1 MCYNYPA
8 VNFLAAG
15 FFAFQGGKMLQ
26 FILGRA
32 SSGKTEKVLEL
43 LGKDIMQENCKA
55 VLLVPEQFSFEAER
69 IMLERFSEA
78 GAARATVLS
87 FTRLFDEVG
96 RICGTIAGTRM
107 SESDS
112 IVLMGKALQKGKNN
126 LQCFDRFA
134 QNQNFAAVCASTVAE
149 LKTAAV
155 SSKQLYE
162 AALQMKG
169 RLKAKLEDL
178 ALIMDG
184 YNMEVAQKFIDPR
197 DSLDRL
203 YDMLLSTRYFE
214 NKRVY
219 IDGFKGFTGQQF
231 KIINQII
238 EQASHVFITLCCDN
252 TTDTDG
258 TFDTA
263 INTRQKIEKYAR
275 QVKAEVVNPIV
286 LEESYYKCDE
296 LKALEK
302 GLFTAGKVFDGI
314 AENVTVCAAA
324 SPEDEAD
331 YAMHTVRKMV
341 RQKGMRYR
349 DFAIIARDASVYERY
364 IAKAAAKYNVA
375 CFSDTKVSAA
385 ALPLFVFAQTALD
398 ATINLTTDSIL
409 KYLKTGLCNIDDEQV
424 SRLENYAYIWDIKGK
439 DWTKE
444 WTMDP
449 EGLRQSSELEQEKT
463 AKALEEL
470 NSLRQ
475 IAIEPILNLR
485 KAMNQQDTVG
495 QATALWQ
502 LLTVC
507 NTAEKLAALAESFEK
522 DGKFKEADLTRRSFD
537 VFCDVLDHTVR
548 CLDAK
553 ADKKEFVSAFKLA
566 AQGTDMGSVPQTL
579 DQVLF
584 GSADRIRT
592 HRPKV
597 VIALGLN
604 GGEWPQS
611 MPQGNLLS
619 AKDREIL
626 TQSGIAVANMAQQF
640 AADENFLCYTS
651 LCAPSEYLYAVYHT
665 ASGKEQTPCSY
676 VLASIC
682 ETLPNCKRENW
693 PSKNLCISDI
703 ETEKAAFSALAEN
716 MCENTVLSSALLK
729 SFEQKPEWTGKLQA
743 LKRADKAVNATLSKQ
758 TVEKIIPQKISMSPS
773 ATETFCNCR
782 FSYFCNYLLKAKIIE
797 KANLNV
803 LQRGTMVHFA
813 LEMLVERNKEALH
826 KADDAFIRKQIK
838 ELCAEYIA
846 SIKGLEDIM
855 DARMRYLFYLIQLQ
869 ITEVALRL
877 RDELAQSGF
886 KPIKCELVIDKYG
899 DIKPLEFS
907 SDGVTLFTRG
917 KVDRVDSWGGYL
929 RIVDYKTGSKK
940 FRLSDV
946 LVGQNM
952 QMLLY
957 LYTMLKSEQYGD
969 FAPAGILY
977 MTAQRSKNEDNS
989 LTMNGLLCE
998 NEELVRQMEKEN
1010 AGQFVPKLK
1019 YTPKGELD
1027 KKTSARTYIK
1037 EADFNLVFKKIDK
1050 VMEGIAQKLSAGD
1063 IAVSPMDCAGENACA
1078 YCNFKAVC
1086 GIEDAPHENNASL
1099 SADKVVEA
1107 LRKELG
1113 GNEI

>member
-1 MCYNYPA
+1 
-8 VNFLAAG
+8 
-15 FFAFQGGKMLQ
+15 MLQ

-32 SSGKTEKVLEL
+32 CSGKTEKVLEL
-43 LGKDIMQENCKA
+43 LGEDTLQENCKA

-69 IMLERFSEA
+69 MLLERFSETGSA
-78 GAARATVLS
+78 KAAVLS
-87 FTRLFDEVG
+87 FTRLFEEVG

-112 IVLMGKALQKGKNN
+112 IVLMGKALQKEKGALK
-126 LQCFDRFA
+126 CFDRFA
-134 QNQNFAAVCASTVAE
+134 QSQNFAAVCASTVAE

-155 SSKQLYE
+155 SSKQLYK
-162 AALQMKG
+162 ASLQISG

-178 ALIMDG
+178 ALIMDS

-197 DSLDRL
+197 DTLDRL
-203 YDMLLSTRYFE
+203 YDMLLTTRYFE
-214 NKRVY
+214 NKKVY

-231 KIINQII
+231 KIISRII
-238 EQASHVFITLCCDN
+238 EQASHVIITLCCDD
-252 TTDTDG
+252 TTQKDG

-263 INTRQKIEKYAR
+263 IDTRQKIEKYAR
-275 QVKAEVVNPIV
+275 QVNVEIIKPVV
-286 LEESYYKCDE
+286 LDKSYYKCEE

-302 GLFTAGKVFDGI
+302 GLFAAGEVFDSI
-314 AENVTVCAAA
+314 AENVTVCSAAT
-324 SPEDEAD
+324 PEDEAD
-331 YAMHTVRKMV
+331 YAMYTVRKMV
-341 RQKGMRYR
+341 RQKGMRYK

-364 IAKAAAKYNVA
+364 IVKAASKYNVA
-375 CFSDTKVSAA
+375 CFVDIKVSASS
-385 ALPLFVFAQTALD
+385 LPLFVFVQAALD
-398 ATINLTTDSIL
+398 ATISLTTDGIL
-409 KYLKTGLCNIDDEQV
+409 KYLKTGLCAVEYEQV
-424 SRLENYAYIWDIKGK
+424 ARLENYAYIWDLKGK

-449 EGLRQSSELEQEKT
+449 EGLRQSDNCEQENT
-463 AKALEEL
+463 AKELEEL
-470 NSLRQ
+470 NAMRKV
-475 IAIEPILNLR
+475 AIEPILNLR
-485 KAMNQQDTVG
+485 KAMNHQDTVSE
-495 QATALWQ
+495 ATALWE
-502 LLTVC
+502 LLTAC
-507 NTAEKLAALAESFEK
+507 DTAKKLAGLAQSFEK

-537 VFCDVLDHTVR
+537 VFCDVLDHIVR
-548 CLDAK
+548 CLDAN
-553 ADKKEFVSAFKLA
+553 ADKKEFISAFKLA

-592 HRPKV
+592 HRPKA

-619 AKDREIL
+619 AKDRDIL
-626 TQSGIAVANMAQQF
+626 TQNGVKIANMAQQF

-651 LCAPSEYLYAVYHT
+651 LCAPSEYLYAVYHA
-665 ASGKEQTPCSY
+665 ASGKDLTPCSY
-676 VLASIC
+676 VLTAIC
-682 ETLPNCKRENW
+682 ETLPSCKKEKW
-693 PSKNLCISDI
+693 PKESIDIEDI
-703 ETEKAAFSALAEN
+703 ETKKAAFSVLAGSVDGSN
-716 MCENTVLSSALLK
+716 VLSTALTEI
-729 SFEQKPEWTGKLQA
+729 FEQDKEWSGKLKA
-743 LKRADKAVNATLSKQ
+743 LKRANKAVDTALSPK
-758 TVEKIIPQKISMSPS
+758 TVEEILPKTISMSPT
-773 ATETFCNCR
+773 ATETFCKCR
-782 FSYFCNYLLKAKIIE
+782 FSYFCKYILKAKIIE

-813 LEMLVERNKEALH
+813 LQMLVERHGNMLRQ
-826 KADDAFIRKQIK
+826 ADDGFISAQIK
-838 ELCAEYIA
+838 AICDEYIA
-846 SIKGLEDIM
+846 SIKGLNDVM

-886 KPIKCELVIDKYG
+886 VPIKCELVIDKCG

-907 SDGVTLFTRG
+907 CDGITLLARG
-917 KVDRVDSWGGYL
+917 KIDRVDAWGGYL

-957 LYTMLKSEQYGD
+957 LYTLLKSDKYGNY
-969 FAPAGILY
+969 APAGILY

-998 NEELVRQMEKEN
+998 NEELVRQMEREN

-1019 YTPKGELD
+1019 YTASGALD
-1027 KKTSARTYIK
+1027 KNSSARTYIK
-1037 EADFNLVFKKIDK
+1037 EEDFNLVFKKIDK
-1050 VMEGIAQKLSAGD
+1050 VMEEIAHRLACGD
-1063 IAVSPMDCAGENACA
+1063 IAVSPTDCAGEDACE

-1086 GIEDAPHENNASL
+1086 GIETAPHENNVSAS
-1099 SADKVVEA
+1099 AGKVIQTLGE
-1107 LRKELG
+1107 ELG
-1113 GNEI
+1113 SNEI